1 MRAVIRF
8 LGKSAVLVAV
18 AVVVVGCCCPPLGFA
33 VGTPGGDL
41 GNQMPTQRA
50 EVPLR

>member
-18 AVVVVGCCCPPLGFA
+18 AVVVVGCCCPLSPIA
-33 VGTPGGDL
+33 GTGYGDL
-41 GNQMPTQRA
+41 GSQLPTQRA